1 MNEEL
6 KRITVEM
13 NNFSKKYNCII
24 KVERIKSINL
34 ETKEVSYIYD
44 LKTEEEEN

>member
-1 MNEEL
+1 MQEEL
-6 KRITVEM
+6 KKITAEM

-24 KVERIKSINL
+24 KVERIKLINL

-44 LKTEEEEN
+44 LKTEEEKR